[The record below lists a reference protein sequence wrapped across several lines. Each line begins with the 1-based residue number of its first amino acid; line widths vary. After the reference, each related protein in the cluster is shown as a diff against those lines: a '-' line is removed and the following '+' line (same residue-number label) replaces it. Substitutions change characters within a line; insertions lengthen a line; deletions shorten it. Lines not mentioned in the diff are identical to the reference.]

1 MSEPNFGKTCL
12 SLKINNSI
20 FFTLFIT
27 NKIAYGSMRT
37 ICIYHSETGH
47 THAVM
52 EELAKSVGAE
62 LIRVKD
68 RSGYGK
74 ATMYLIGAPKAHMGA
89 LADIDPDT
97 IDVAGYDLIIIG
109 TPVWA
114 FRPTPAANSI
124 MKAIQNSTGKKVIIV
139 CTSGGS
145 PGETLPIM
153 SERAA
158 ALGMDVISR
167 HHISFT
173 MRGVRDEEEITA
185 LKRAVWDLARS

>member
-12 SLKINNSI
+12 SLKINNSF

-27 NKIAYGSMRT
+27 NKIAYGCMRT

-62 LIRVKD
+62 LLRVSD
-68 RSGYGK
+68 RAGYGK
-74 ATMYLIGAPKAHMGA
+74 ASMYLIGAPRAHMGA
-89 LADIDPDT
+89 LADIDPDS
-97 IDVAGYDLIIIG
+97 IDVSGYDLVIFG

-114 FRPTPAANSI
+114 FRPTPAANA
-124 MKAIQNSTGKKVIIV
+124 MVKAVHNGTGKKAIIV
-139 CTSGGS
+139 CTSGGK
-145 PGETLPIM
+145 PKETLSIM
-153 SERAA
+153 AEQVAA
-158 ALGMDVISR
+158 SGMDVVSR

-173 MRGVRDEEEITA
+173 MRGVRDEEEMTA

>member
-1 MSEPNFGKTCL
+1 
-12 SLKINNSI
+12 
-20 FFTLFIT
+20 
-27 NKIAYGSMRT
+27 MRT

-68 RSGYGK
+68 RSGYSK
-74 ATMYLIGAPKAHMGA
+74 ATMYLIGAPRARMGA

-97 IDVAGYDLIIIG
+97 IDVSGYDLIIIG

-114 FRPTPAANSI
+114 FRPTPATNALFR
-124 MKAIQNSTGKKVIIV
+124 AIRNGSGKKAFIV

-153 SERAA
+153 AEQAA
-158 ALGMDVISR
+158 AVGMDVIGR

-185 LKRAVWDLARS
+185 LKRAVWDRARS